1 VIRRRPSSMLACRPN
16 IVTIGTVVKIR
27 MTPFRVHAVLA
38 CGLVVACASV
48 LDERA
53 ASALRESLAKAI
65 GPAASYE
72 VQVQGASVDSSRFER
87 VAVVGTRVARERAPV
102 VDRLAFELRGV
113 VVDREQKRLVALADS
128 RGELRVR
135 ADDLTEFVG
144 RSGWIDDARVAL
156 AAPDRIR
163 VSGRPRVAGIALTG
177 GERIEIDGRLV
188 GYGTQLRLALDRVR
202 IGDASAPPL
211 VRAVLEVAV
220 NPLFDA
226 AAHPLP
232 AQIDA
237 VEVDADA
244 LRIAASGSRLPAP

>member
-1 VIRRRPSSMLACRPN
+1 MS
-16 IVTIGTVVKIR
+16 
-27 MTPFRVHAVLA
+27 PFRALAVAA
-38 CGLVVACASV
+38 CSLVAACASV

-53 ASALRESLAKAI
+53 ASALREALVRAI

-72 VQVQGASVDSSRFER
+72 VQVTGASIDRSRFER
-87 VAVVGTRVARERAPV
+87 VAVLGTRVVRERAPV
-102 VDRLAFELRGV
+102 IDRLAFELRGV

-135 ADDLTEFVG
+135 ADDLTEFVR
-144 RSGWIDDARVAL
+144 RSGWIDDARVTL

-163 VSGRPRVAGIALTG
+163 VSGRPRVAGLALTG
-177 GERIEIDGRLV
+177 GAGVEIEARLF
-188 GYGTQLRLALDRVR
+188 GSDAQLRLALDRVR
-202 IGDASAPPL
+202 IGTASAPPL

-226 AAHPLP
+226 TAHPLP

-237 VEVDADA
+237 VEVDGDV
-244 LRIAASGSRLPAP
+244 LRIAASGSRLPRP